1 MGRFPTSEAGK
12 HVYFTDEDEKEPGVL
27 MAELWEYDVLK
38 AKGRLIKKHRDVSEV
53 IYELVNEMEP
63 KETFRLYQPIGN
75 EATAGNFTK
84 WENWSKRL
92 ATCAFREL
100 SDVTDFLDGFIGE
113 KGCFSK
119 MFENEGSKFKFTI
132 TTSAVASSLSHTMEQ
147 LSVVGAP
154 EAEATII
161 TEEYLYRNGALNVKV
176 ECSGDGKETLIL
188 CLDGASWS
196 DPQVLNIKGV
206 NTENQRVA
214 AAVQFQN
221 KKKFVSWQEETPR
234 LRKASPP

>member
-92 ATCAFREL
+92 AACAFREL
-100 SDVTDFLDGFIGE
+100 SDVTDFLDGLGRKDVFQR
-113 KGCFSK
+113 CSK
-119 MFENEGSKFKFTI
+119 MRGRSSN
-132 TTSAVASSLSHTMEQ
+132 SLSQHLLLLHRCHTRW
-147 LSVVGAP
+147 SN
-154 EAEATII
+154 
-161 TEEYLYRNGALNVKV
+161 YR
-176 ECSGDGKETLIL
+176 S
-188 CLDGASWS
+188 
-196 DPQVLNIKGV
+196 
-206 NTENQRVA
+206 
-214 AAVQFQN
+214 
-221 KKKFVSWQEETPR
+221 
-234 LRKASPP
+234 